1 MTNAL
6 SINIPAN
13 FIFSCENTLARYAAA
28 TSDATKRGILDRQT
42 LQGIKWAIDF
52 CKSLDT
58 DYMTEA
64 QLSHAIRLTMF
75 RGRTCPVF
83 RG

>member
-1 MTNAL
+1 MTNTL
-6 SINIPAN
+6 SINIPEN
-13 FIFSCENTLARYAAA
+13 FILSCENTLARYEAAN
-28 TSDATKRGILDRQT
+28 SDVEKRGILDRQT
-42 LQGIKWAIDF
+42 VQGIKWAIDF
-52 CKSLDT
+52 CKSIDT
-58 DYMTEA
+58 DCMTEA

>member
-1 MTNAL
+1 MSAL
-6 SINIPAN
+6 SINIPSN

-28 TSDATKRGILDRQT
+28 TSEPAKRGILDRQT
-42 LQGIKWAIDF
+42 VQGIKWAIDF

-58 DYMTEA
+58 DYMSDA
-64 QLSHAIRLTMF
+64 QLKHAIRLTMF
-75 RGRTCPVF
+75 RGTSCPVF

>member
-6 SINIPAN
+6 SINKPVY
-13 FIFSCENTLARYAAA
+13 FIISCENTLARYEAAN
-28 TSDATKRGILDRQT
+28 SDAEKRGILDRQT
-42 LQGIKWAIDF
+42 LRGIKFAIDF
-52 CKSLDT
+52 CKSIET
-58 DYMTEA
+58 EYMTEA

-75 RGRTCPVF
+75 RGSTCPVF

>member
-1 MTNAL
+1 MDAL

-13 FIFSCENTLARYAAA
+13 FIYSCEIVLERYAAA
-28 TSDATKRGILDRQT
+28 TSEGARRAILDRRT
-42 LQGIKWAIDF
+42 VRGIGWAIDF

-75 RGRTCPVF
+75 RGTDYPTF

>member
-1 MTNAL
+1 MNAL
-6 SINIPAN
+6 SINIPAS
-13 FIFSCENTLARYAAA
+13 FIFSCENTLASYTAAK
-28 TSDATKRGILDRQT
+28 SDSLKRAILDRQT
-42 LQGIKWAIDF
+42 LQGIRWAIDF

-75 RGRTCPVF
+75 RGQHCPIF

>member
-1 MTNAL
+1 MNAL
-6 SINIPAN
+6 SINSPAN

-28 TSDATKRGILDRQT
+28 TSEPARRGILDRQT

-52 CKSLDT
+52 CKSIDT
-58 DYMTEA
+58 DYMSDA
-64 QLSHAIRLTMF
+64 QLKHAIRLTMF
-75 RGRTCPVF
+75 RGTTCPVF

>member
-1 MTNAL
+1 MNAL
-6 SINIPAN
+6 SINIPSN

-28 TSDATKRGILDRQT
+28 TSEPAKRGILDRQT
-42 LQGIKWAIDF
+42 VQGIKWAIDF

-58 DYMTEA
+58 DYMSDA
-64 QLSHAIRLTMF
+64 QLKRAIRLTMF
-75 RGRTCPVF
+75 RGTSCPVF

>member
-1 MTNAL
+1 MNAL

-28 TSDATKRGILDRQT
+28 TSEPVKRGILDRQT
-42 LQGIKWAIDF
+42 LQGISWAIDF

-58 DYMTEA
+58 DYMSDAE
-64 QLSHAIRLTMF
+64 LKHAIRLTMF
-75 RGRTCPVF
+75 RGNTCPVF

>member
-1 MTNAL
+1 MNAL
-6 SINIPAN
+6 SINIPSN

-28 TSDATKRGILDRQT
+28 TSEPAKRGILDRQT
-42 LQGIKWAIDF
+42 VQGIKWAIDF

-58 DYMTEA
+58 DYMSDA
-64 QLSHAIRLTMF
+64 QLKHAIRLTMF
-75 RGRTCPVF
+75 RGTSCPVF

>member
-1 MTNAL
+1 MNAL

-28 TSDATKRGILDRQT
+28 TSEPAKRGILDRQT
-42 LQGIKWAIDF
+42 VQGIKWAIDF

-58 DYMTEA
+58 DYMSDA
-64 QLSHAIRLTMF
+64 QLKHAIRLTMF
-75 RGRTCPVF
+75 RGTSCPVF

>member
-1 MTNAL
+1 MNAL

-28 TSDATKRGILDRQT
+28 TSEGARRAVLDRQT
-42 LQGIKWAIDF
+42 LHGINWAIQF

-58 DYMTEA
+58 DYMTDA
-64 QLSHAIRLTMF
+64 QLKHAIRLTMF
-75 RGRTCPVF
+75 RGQSCPVF

>member
-13 FIFSCENTLARYAAA
+13 FIFSCENILARYAAA
-28 TSDATKRGILDRQT
+28 TSDAAKRGILDRQT

>member
-1 MTNAL
+1 MNAL

-28 TSDATKRGILDRQT
+28 TSEGVKRAILDRQT

-64 QLSHAIRLTMF
+64 QLSHAIRLTIF
-75 RGRTCPVF
+75 RGQSCPVF

>member
-1 MTNAL
+1 MTNTL
-6 SINIPAN
+6 SINKPVN
-13 FIFSCENTLARYAAA
+13 FIISCENTLARYEAAN
-28 TSDATKRGILDRQT
+28 SDVEKRGILDRQT
-42 LQGIKWAIDF
+42 VQGIKLAIDF
-52 CKSLDT
+52 CKSIDT
-58 DYMTEA
+58 EYMTEA

>member
-1 MTNAL
+1 MNAL
-6 SINIPAN
+6 SINIPSN
-13 FIFSCENTLARYAAA
+13 FIWSCENTLTRYAAA
-28 TSDATKRGILDRQT
+28 TSEGARRAVLDRQT

-75 RGRTCPVF
+75 RGQSCPVF

>member
-1 MTNAL
+1 MNT
-6 SINIPAN
+6 SINITTN
-13 FIFSCENTLARYAAA
+13 FINSCEDTLTRYAAA
-28 TSDATKRGILDRQT
+28 TNEGAKRAILDRQT
-42 LQGIKWAIDF
+42 VQGIKWAINF
-52 CKSLDT
+52 CKSLSA

-75 RGRTCPVF
+75 RGQSCPVF